1 MQKNTYPRNVTSVLQ
16 TALATFIADQALKY
30 FLFDKQD
37 LMNGSWLFGL
47 IRFTNH
53 QNFGISF
60 NLPLPLF
67 LIITIT
73 LAALA
78 WSLYQLQNPILSKE
92 TYKKI
97 FLGLF
102 IGGIIGNLYDRTTLG
117 YVRDWLLLWG
127 RTAVNLADGAII
139 TGLIGFLWEKSHLDK
154 Q

>member
-1 MQKNTYPRNVTSVLQ
+1 MQKNTYPRNVTFVLQ
-16 TALATFIADQALKY
+16 TALATFIADQALKN
-30 FLFDKQD
+30 FLFNKQD
-37 LMNGSWLFGL
+37 LMNGSWLYGL
-47 IRFTNH
+47 IRFTDH

-67 LIITIT
+67 LTITIT
-73 LAALA
+73 LAALT
-78 WSLYQLQNPILSKE
+78 WSVYQLQNPILSKE

-102 IGGIIGNLYDRTTLG
+102 IGGIIGNLYDRTALG

-139 TGLIGFLWEKSHLDK
+139 TGLFGFLWERKSS
-154 Q
+154 